1 MALIV
6 GGSLMAIG
14 IFGWG
19 NLYEAGDTPVVGSVI
34 LAFYTGGMSALNI
47 ASGAYTVDAYR
58 EVSVELVII
67 VMVVKNFLFFGL
79 SYFFNNA
86 VAARGPAFMFNIVG
100 GIVLFGVV
108 ILGIPVYMFGKRY
121 VLFFVPFFF
130 APSTYLLYLTLET
143 EFVDGGA
150 ELTFSRS
157 CTWSKTLLVGAG
169 VYVLFA
175 VADTSQIFWSYP
187 VYPVQI
193 TSSGLSVSIR
203 ETIAI

>member
-6 GGSLMAIG
+6 GGVLMAIG

-58 EVSVELVII
+58 EISVELVII

-108 ILGIPVYMFGKRY
+108 ILGIPVYMFGKRC
-121 VLFFVPFFF
+121 
-130 APSTYLLYLTLET
+130 AILLRTQRLWTLANAYA

-150 ELTFSRS
+150 ALTFSRS
-157 CTWSKTLLVGAG
+157 CIWN
-169 VYVLFA
+169 
-175 VADTSQIFWSYP
+175 
-187 VYPVQI
+187 
-193 TSSGLSVSIR
+193 R
-203 ETIAI
+203 C